1 MLKDVIDFVQSRT
14 DLPSREDCLREIN
27 YAWREIWNSD
37 DMPNSVFEMTVKPY
51 DNTARISLPH
61 YVGILRG
68 VKANMGRL
76 RVDLNTPRPYYQDE
90 QYYQSPYTWRILGI
104 SPFRASITN
113 ASQLTLK
120 ISDAEDEQF
129 AVTIIGPTDN
139 AAESREQIIFAP
151 GEVEKLSTLRF
162 TDATSIVKDF
172 ITKSDV
178 KIIGAN
184 DEDLG
189 EIPNLFYEARN
200 TVIQITDKCL
210 QCCNNCR
217 CFDIL
222 FKKPAPVLYYDEQNV
237 PFQEVLMQ
245 KTMEWISMP
254 KEGQEKKTMM
264 YAEKSKNLLQQF
276 SKNETSIENRMD
288 LGRNLFT
295 TYTGSMY
302 GKI

>member
-1 MLKDVIDFVQSRT
+1 MLKDILDFIQSRT
-14 DLPSREDCLREIN
+14 DLASREDVLREIN
-27 YAWREIWNSD
+27 NAWREIWNTD
-37 DMPNSVFEMTVKPY
+37 DLPNSVFEMTVKPY

-90 QYYQSPYTWRILGI
+90 QYYQSPYTWRVLGVSPLRTSI
-104 SPFRASITN
+104 SN

-120 ISDAEDEQF
+120 ISEPETEQF
-129 AVTIIGPTDN
+129 AVTVIGPTDN
-139 AAESREQIIFAP
+139 AVESKESIVFEI
-151 GEVEKLSTLRF
+151 GETEALSKLRF
-162 TDATSIVKDF
+162 TDATSIVKDYL
-172 ITKSDV
+172 TKSDV
-178 KIIGAN
+178 NIFDADGN
-184 DEDLG
+184 LMG
-189 EIPNLFYEARN
+189 EVPNLSYEARN

-222 FKKPAPVLYYDEQNV
+222 FKKPAPVLYYDEQYV
-237 PFQEVLMQ
+237 AYPEVLMQ

-254 KEGQEKKTMM
+254 KEGQEKKTLM

-276 SKNETSIENRMD
+276 SKNETSFENRMD